1 MDLDDFDFVGGGD
14 ILRTHRSD
22 NDGTKV
28 NDVDVTND
36 EWELANNKA
45 KNFRKQKGEAF
56 KVNIK
61 AEVHTTTVNEVDGT
75 GHEGVLFKAIV
86 SMRTQSRR

>member
-1 MDLDDFDFVGGGD
+1 VKVEVMDLDDFDFVGGGD

-45 KNFRKQKGEAF
+45 KNFRK
-56 KVNIK
+56 
-61 AEVHTTTVNEVDGT
+61 
-75 GHEGVLFKAIV
+75 
-86 SMRTQSRR
+86 